1 MYNETDIGDVLQKIK
16 NIVEQIRNVWQEE
29 NGEAGLAIHE
39 ARFKMKFM
47 KPVSKWN
54 FTENFKTMF
63 KWENIKPK
71 AELCGQHKSHCQEG
85 SSEKRSVWGMSAF
98 IC

>member
-47 KPVSKWN
+47 KPVSK
-54 FTENFKTMF
+54 
-63 KWENIKPK
+63 
-71 AELCGQHKSHCQEG
+71 
-85 SSEKRSVWGMSAF
+85 
-98 IC
+98 